1 MSVVQLSAARRGAQ
15 EAVSKPLVTRR
26 VNEGFC
32 RRVLFEGPSLTL
44 RVTTSGSTEILKLAL
59 IGALLVW
66 IQPAEADEIQT
77 LIESSCID
85 CHDENTE
92 TRLDFTKLDR
102 DFEDPDTF
110 RAWVKIVDR
119 IRKGEMPP
127 ASEPRPD
134 AKAQTAALTFLEK
147 ELFEVNRQQQQKH
160 GRVPSRR
167 LSRLEYEHTL
177 HDLLGIGGDIARYL
191 PPATKSGTFDV
202 VTAIQ
207 DMSSVHVKGFL
218 KAADVALDEAIQL
231 GAKPKMVREL
241 DYVNSRFMQMWF
253 ERPVRRGGG
262 TVFRAGDDL
271 IMFRGQNYNL
281 RSDHNGLRIPVA
293 GRYRITVTGSAYQP
307 RSSVTMSLRR
317 QNDVQGDSELFA
329 AWDVDEKLRTVSTI
343 KYLRPDDYFYVSAD
357 ELEPAPDGKVIYN
370 SQPAS
375 EFKGEGVRVRRVLV
389 EGPLESRWP
398 PQRTRSLFPGVEW
411 ESAANGRYH
420 KPVTTKS
427 LYEHIR
433 DAVAALAPRA
443 FRRPV
448 TEAEI
453 QDLTNLSV
461 PTLKARRGFLASAR
475 VPLRAILISPETLF
489 LTNETQ
495 SEEPTLTDH
504 ALATRLSYFLWRSPP
519 DEEMLQL
526 ASDGKLSHTKTQDA
540 QVNRMLSDARSE
552 RFITEFLDQWLDLE
566 LIDAATPD
574 KYLYPEYDDVLRRA
588 MLAETRL
595 LFRHLI
601 DEDLSIANLIDS
613 DFTFLNRKLAE
624 HYGIDG
630 VKGEEMRKV
639 MLDTNS
645 VRGGILAHASIAK
658 VTANGTVTTPVKRGN
673 FVLTNL
679 LGLPP
684 SPPPPGVGSI
694 EPDTRGAATIR
705 ETLQKHQSV
714 EACAVCH
721 RRIDP
726 PGFAMEC
733 FDPVGTFRTRY
744 RISKGVKRTAD
755 AGLRFLHK
763 DYNLGRRVDCG
774 GQMDDGFTFTGIRDF
789 KQHLMKSKEQVA
801 RNLVSLLITFATG
814 AEIQFA
820 DREDVEAILDRHES
834 ANYPMRSLLR
844 EVVSSRMFQCR

>member
-1 MSVVQLSAARRGAQ
+1 MHAGREKRTQMNRSAFVRLLFVCSVSQ
-15 EAVSKPLVTRR
+15 
-26 VNEGFC
+26 
-32 RRVLFEGPSLTL
+32 
-44 RVTTSGSTEILKLAL
+44 
-59 IGALLVW
+59 LLVV
-66 IQPAEADEIQT
+66 PTFANDLDT
-77 LIESSCID
+77 LIQSSCID
-85 CHDENTE
+85 CHDSNTE
-92 TRLDFTKLDR
+92 ARLDFTKLDR
-102 DFEDPDTF
+102 DFEDANTF

-134 AKAQTAALTFLEK
+134 AQTQTAALTFLK
-147 ELFEVNRQQQQKH
+147 KKLFEVNRLQQQEH

-191 PPATKSGTFDV
+191 PPANKSGAFDV
-202 VTAIQ
+202 VAAKQ

-231 GAKPKMVREL
+231 GVKPKLVREL

-253 ERPVRRGGG
+253 ERSVRRGGG
-262 TVFRAGDDL
+262 TVFRAVDDL

-343 KYLRPDDYFYVSAD
+343 KYLRPDDYFYVSTD

-375 EFKGEGVRVRRVLV
+375 EFKGEGVRVRKVLV
-389 EGPLESRWP
+389 EGPLESTWP
-398 PQRTRSLFPGVEW
+398 PQRTRALFPGVEW
-411 ESAANGRYH
+411 ESVANGRYY
-420 KPVTTKS
+420 KPGTTRPH
-427 LYEHIR
+427 YEHIR

-448 TEAEI
+448 TDKEI
-453 QDLTNLSV
+453 EDLTNLAV
-461 PTLKARRGFLASAR
+461 PSLNARRGFLASAR
-475 VPLRAILISPETLF
+475 APLRAILISPETLF
-489 LTNETQ
+489 LTNETRPRE
-495 SEEPTLTDH
+495 STLTDN
-504 ALATRLSYFLWRSPP
+504 ALASRLSYFLWRSPP
-519 DEEMLQL
+519 DEELLQL
-526 ASDGKLSHTKTQDA
+526 ASDGILSDTKTLDA
-540 QVNRMLSDARSE
+540 QVSRMLSDERSD
-552 RFITEFLDQWLDLE
+552 RFINEFLDQWLDLE
-566 LIDAATPD
+566 LVDATTPD

-601 DEDLSIANLIDS
+601 DEDLSIANLIES

-624 HYGIDG
+624 HYGIEGVDG
-630 VKGEEMRKV
+630 EKMRKV
-639 MLDTNS
+639 TLDEDS
-645 VRGGILAHASIAK
+645 IRGGILAHASIAK
-658 VTANGTVTTPVKRGN
+658 VTANGTVTTPVKRGS

-684 SPPPPGVGSI
+684 NPPPPGAGSI
-694 EPDTRGAATIR
+694 EPDTRGATTIR
-705 ETLQKHQSV
+705 ETLAKHQTV

-726 PGFAMEC
+726 PGFALEC

-763 DYNLGRRVDCG
+763 DYDPGGRVDCS
-774 GQMDDGFTFTGIRDF
+774 GQTEDGFTFIDIRDF
-789 KQHLMKSKEQVA
+789 KRHLMKSKEQVA

-820 DREDVEAILDRHES
+820 DRQEVEAILHRHEA
-834 ANYPMRSLLR
+834 ANYPLR
-844 EVVSSRMFQCR
+844 RLIHEVVSSRMFQCR

>member
-1 MSVVQLSAARRGAQ
+1 MNRSAFVRLLFVCSVSQ
-15 EAVSKPLVTRR
+15 
-26 VNEGFC
+26 
-32 RRVLFEGPSLTL
+32 
-44 RVTTSGSTEILKLAL
+44 
-59 IGALLVW
+59 LLVV
-66 IQPAEADEIQT
+66 PTFANDLDT
-77 LIESSCID
+77 LIQSSCID
-85 CHDENTE
+85 CHDSNTE
-92 TRLDFTKLDR
+92 ARLDFTKLDR
-102 DFEDPDTF
+102 DFEDANTF

-134 AKAQTAALTFLEK
+134 AQTQTAALTFLK
-147 ELFEVNRQQQQKH
+147 KKLFEVNRRQQQEH

-191 PPATKSGTFDV
+191 PPANKSGAFDV
-202 VTAIQ
+202 VAAKQ

-231 GAKPKMVREL
+231 GVKPKLVREL

-253 ERPVRRGGG
+253 ERSVRRGGG
-262 TVFRAGDDL
+262 TVFRAVDDL

-343 KYLRPDDYFYVSAD
+343 KYLRPDDYFYVSTD

-375 EFKGEGVRVRRVLV
+375 EFKGEGVRVRKVLV
-389 EGPLESRWP
+389 EGPLESTWP
-398 PQRTRSLFPGVEW
+398 PQRTRALFPGVKW
-411 ESAANGRYH
+411 EPVANGRYY
-420 KPVTTKS
+420 KPGTTTPH
-427 LYEHIR
+427 YEHIR

-448 TEAEI
+448 TDKEI
-453 QDLTNLSV
+453 EDLTNLAV
-461 PTLKARRGFLASAR
+461 PSLNARRGFLASAR

-489 LTNETQ
+489 LTNETRPRE
-495 SEEPTLTDH
+495 STLTDN
-504 ALATRLSYFLWRSPP
+504 ALASRLSYFLWRSPP
-519 DEEMLQL
+519 DEELLQL
-526 ASDGKLSHTKTQDA
+526 ASDGILSDTKTLDA
-540 QVNRMLSDARSE
+540 QVSHMLSDERSD
-552 RFITEFLDQWLDLE
+552 RFINEFLDQWLDLE
-566 LIDAATPD
+566 LVDATTPD

-601 DEDLSIANLIDS
+601 DEDLSIANLIES

-624 HYGIDG
+624 HYGIEGVDG
-630 VKGEEMRKV
+630 EKMRKV
-639 MLDTNS
+639 TLDEDS
-645 VRGGILAHASIAK
+645 IRGGILAHASIAK
-658 VTANGTVTTPVKRGN
+658 VTANGTVTTPVKRGS

-684 SPPPPGVGSI
+684 NPPPPGAGSI
-694 EPDTRGAATIR
+694 EPYTRGATTIR
-705 ETLQKHQSV
+705 ETLAKHQTV

-726 PGFAMEC
+726 PGFALEC

-763 DYNLGRRVDCG
+763 DYDPGGRVDCS
-774 GQMDDGFTFTGIRDF
+774 GQTEDGFTFIDIRDF
-789 KQHLMKSKEQVA
+789 KRHLMKSKEQVA

-820 DREDVEAILDRHES
+820 DRQEVEAILHRHEA
-834 ANYPMRSLLR
+834 ANYPLR
-844 EVVSSRMFQCR
+844 RLIHEVVSSRMFQCR

>member
-1 MSVVQLSAARRGAQ
+1 MSVVKLSAARR
-15 EAVSKPLVTRR
+15 VV
-26 VNEGFC
+26 
-32 RRVLFEGPSLTL
+32 
-44 RVTTSGSTEILKLAL
+44 L
-59 IGALLVW
+59 IGALLAWV
-66 IQPAEADEIQT
+66 QPAEADEIQP
-77 LIESSCID
+77 LIESSCIG
-85 CHDENTE
+85 CHDVNTE

-102 DFEDPDTF
+102 DFEDANTF
-110 RAWVKIVDR
+110 RAWVNIVDR

-134 AKAQTAALTFLEK
+134 AKAQTAALSFLEK
-147 ELFEVNRQQQQKH
+147 ELFKVNRRQQQKR

-191 PPATKSGTFDV
+191 PPATRSGMFDV
-202 VTAIQ
+202 VTAKQ

-218 KAADVALDEAIQL
+218 KAADIALDEAIQL

-253 ERPVRRGGG
+253 ERSVRRGGG

-307 RSSVTMSLRR
+307 RSSITMSLRR

-343 KYLRPDDYFYVSAD
+343 KYLRPDDYFYVSTD

-375 EFKGEGVRVRRVLV
+375 KFKGEGVRVRKVLV
-389 EGPLESRWP
+389 EGPLESTWP
-398 PQRTRSLFPGVEW
+398 PQRTRALFPGVEW
-411 ESAANGRYH
+411 KPAANGRYYQ
-420 KPVTTKS
+420 PMTTKS
-427 LYEHIR
+427 HYEHIR

-448 TEAEI
+448 TDKEI
-453 QDLTNLSV
+453 EDLTNLSV
-461 PTLKARRGFLASAR
+461 PSLKARSGFLASAR
-475 VPLRAILISPETLF
+475 IPLRAILISPETLF

-495 SEEPTLTDH
+495 PEESTLTDH
-504 ALATRLSYFLWRSPP
+504 ALASRLSYFLWRSPP

-526 ASDGKLSHTKTQDA
+526 ASDGKLSDTSTLNA
-540 QVNRMLSDARSE
+540 QVSRMLSDGRSE
-552 RFITEFLDQWLDLE
+552 RFINEFLDQWLDLE
-566 LIDAATPD
+566 LIDATTPD

-601 DEDLSIANLIDS
+601 DEDLSIVTLIDS

-624 HYGIDG
+624 HYGIPN
-630 VKGEEMRKV
+630 VEGEEMRKV
-639 MLDTNS
+639 MLPPRS
-645 VRGGILAHASIAK
+645 VRGGILTHASIAK
-658 VTANGTVTTPVKRGN
+658 VTANGTVTTPVKRGS

-684 SPPPPGVGSI
+684 NPPPPGAGSI
-694 EPDTRGAATIR
+694 EPDTRGATTIR
-705 ETLQKHQSV
+705 ETLAKHQTV

-726 PGFAMEC
+726 PGFALEC
-733 FDPVGTFRTRY
+733 FDPVGTFRSRY

-755 AGLRFLHK
+755 VGLRFLHK
-763 DYNLGRRVDCG
+763 DYKPGQQVDCS
-774 GQMDDGFTFTGIRDF
+774 GQSGDGFTFTDIRDF
-789 KQHLMKSKEQVA
+789 KQHLMKSNEQVG

-820 DREDVEAILDRHES
+820 DRQEVEAILHRHEA
-834 ANYPMRSLLR
+834 ANYPLR
-844 EVVSSRMFQCR
+844 RLIHEVVSSRMFRCR

>member
-1 MSVVQLSAARRGAQ
+1 MTEHFMHAGREKRTQMNRSAFVRLLFVCSVSQ
-15 EAVSKPLVTRR
+15 
-26 VNEGFC
+26 
-32 RRVLFEGPSLTL
+32 
-44 RVTTSGSTEILKLAL
+44 
-59 IGALLVW
+59 LLVV
-66 IQPAEADEIQT
+66 PTFANDLDT
-77 LIESSCID
+77 LIQSSCID
-85 CHDENTE
+85 CHDSNTE
-92 TRLDFTKLDR
+92 ARLDFTKLDR
-102 DFEDPDTF
+102 DFEDANTF

-134 AKAQTAALTFLEK
+134 AQTQTAALTFLK
-147 ELFEVNRQQQQKH
+147 KKLFEVNRRQQQEH

-191 PPATKSGTFDV
+191 PPANKSGAFDV
-202 VTAIQ
+202 VAAKQ

-231 GAKPKMVREL
+231 GVKPKLVREL

-253 ERPVRRGGG
+253 ERSVRRGGG
-262 TVFRAGDDL
+262 TVFRAVDDL

-343 KYLRPDDYFYVSAD
+343 KYLRPDDYFYVSTD

-375 EFKGEGVRVRRVLV
+375 EFKGEGVRVRKVLV
-389 EGPLESRWP
+389 EGPLESTWP
-398 PQRTRSLFPGVEW
+398 PQRTRALFPGVKW
-411 ESAANGRYH
+411 EPVANGRYY
-420 KPVTTKS
+420 KPGTTRPH
-427 LYEHIR
+427 YEHIR

-448 TEAEI
+448 TDKEI
-453 QDLTNLSV
+453 EDLTNLAV
-461 PTLKARRGFLASAR
+461 PSLNARRGFLASAR

-489 LTNETQ
+489 LTNETRPRE
-495 SEEPTLTDH
+495 STLTDN
-504 ALATRLSYFLWRSPP
+504 ALASRLSYFLWRSPP
-519 DEEMLQL
+519 DEELLQL
-526 ASDGKLSHTKTQDA
+526 ASDGILSDTKTLDA
-540 QVNRMLSDARSE
+540 QVSHMLSDERSD
-552 RFITEFLDQWLDLE
+552 RFINEFLDQWLDLE
-566 LIDAATPD
+566 LVDATTPD

-601 DEDLSIANLIDS
+601 DEDLSIANLIES

-624 HYGIDG
+624 HYGIEGVDG
-630 VKGEEMRKV
+630 EKMRKV
-639 MLDTNS
+639 TLDEDS
-645 VRGGILAHASIAK
+645 IRGGILAHASIAK
-658 VTANGTVTTPVKRGN
+658 VTANGTVTTPVKRGS

-684 SPPPPGVGSI
+684 NPPPPGAGSI
-694 EPDTRGAATIR
+694 EPYTRGATTIR
-705 ETLQKHQSV
+705 ETLAKHQTV

-726 PGFAMEC
+726 PGFALEC

-763 DYNLGRRVDCG
+763 DYDPGGRVDCS
-774 GQMDDGFTFTGIRDF
+774 GQTEDGFTFIDIRDF
-789 KQHLMKSKEQVA
+789 KRHLMKSKEQVA

-820 DREDVEAILDRHES
+820 DRQEVEAILHRHEA
-834 ANYPMRSLLR
+834 ANYPLR
-844 EVVSSRMFQCR
+844 RLIHEVVSSRMFQCR

>member
-1 MSVVQLSAARRGAQ
+1 MTEHFMHAGREKRTQMNRSAFVRLLFVCSVSQ
-15 EAVSKPLVTRR
+15 
-26 VNEGFC
+26 
-32 RRVLFEGPSLTL
+32 
-44 RVTTSGSTEILKLAL
+44 
-59 IGALLVW
+59 LLVV
-66 IQPAEADEIQT
+66 PTFANDLDT
-77 LIESSCID
+77 LIQSSCID
-85 CHDENTE
+85 CHDSNTE
-92 TRLDFTKLDR
+92 ARLDFTKLDR
-102 DFEDPDTF
+102 DFEDANTF

-134 AKAQTAALTFLEK
+134 AQTQTAALTFLK
-147 ELFEVNRQQQQKH
+147 KKLFEVNRRQQQEH

-191 PPATKSGTFDV
+191 PPANKSGAFDV
-202 VTAIQ
+202 VAAKQ

-231 GAKPKMVREL
+231 GVKPKLVREL

-253 ERPVRRGGG
+253 ERSVRRGGG
-262 TVFRAGDDL
+262 TVFRAVDDL

-343 KYLRPDDYFYVSAD
+343 KYLRPDDYFYVSTD

-375 EFKGEGVRVRRVLV
+375 EFKGEGVRVRKVLV
-389 EGPLESRWP
+389 EGPLESTWP
-398 PQRTRSLFPGVEW
+398 PQRTRALFPGVEW
-411 ESAANGRYH
+411 ESVANGRYY
-420 KPVTTKS
+420 KPGTTRPH
-427 LYEHIR
+427 YEHIR

-448 TEAEI
+448 TDKEI
-453 QDLTNLSV
+453 EDLTNLAV
-461 PTLKARRGFLASAR
+461 PSLNARRGFLASAR
-475 VPLRAILISPETLF
+475 APLRAILISPETLF
-489 LTNETQ
+489 LTNETRPRE
-495 SEEPTLTDH
+495 STLTDN
-504 ALATRLSYFLWRSPP
+504 ALASRLSYFLWRSPP
-519 DEEMLQL
+519 DEELLQL
-526 ASDGKLSHTKTQDA
+526 ASDGILSDTKTLDA
-540 QVNRMLSDARSE
+540 QVSHMLSDERSD
-552 RFITEFLDQWLDLE
+552 RFINEFLDQWLDLE
-566 LIDAATPD
+566 LVDATTPD

-601 DEDLSIANLIDS
+601 DEDLSIANLIES

-624 HYGIDG
+624 HYGIEGVDG
-630 VKGEEMRKV
+630 EKMRKV
-639 MLDTNS
+639 TLDEDS
-645 VRGGILAHASIAK
+645 IRGGILAHASIAK
-658 VTANGTVTTPVKRGN
+658 VTANGTVTTPVKRGS

-684 SPPPPGVGSI
+684 NPPPPGAGSI
-694 EPDTRGAATIR
+694 EPDTRGATTIR
-705 ETLQKHQSV
+705 ETLAKHQTV

-726 PGFAMEC
+726 PGFALEC

-763 DYNLGRRVDCG
+763 DYDPGGRVDCS
-774 GQMDDGFTFTGIRDF
+774 GQTEDGFTFIDIRDF
-789 KQHLMKSKEQVA
+789 KRHLMKSKEQVA

-820 DREDVEAILDRHES
+820 DRQEVEAILHRHEA
-834 ANYPMRSLLR
+834 ANYPLR
-844 EVVSSRMFQCR
+844 RLIHEVVSSRMFQCR

>member
-1 MSVVQLSAARRGAQ
+1 MMTGLARSTSVCIFLAC
-15 EAVSKPLVTRR
+15 AVSQSISAPTFATDL
-26 VNEGFC
+26 
-32 RRVLFEGPSLTL
+32 
-44 RVTTSGSTEILKLAL
+44 
-59 IGALLVW
+59 
-66 IQPAEADEIQT
+66 DT
-77 LIESSCID
+77 LIQSSCID
-85 CHDENTE
+85 CHDANTE
-92 TRLDFTKLDR
+92 TRLDFTTLEK
-102 DFEDPDTF
+102 DFEKAGSF
-110 RAWVKIVDR
+110 RKWVRVFDR
-119 IRKGEMPP
+119 IKSGEMPP
-127 ASEPRPD
+127 PEETQPS
-134 AKAQTAALTFLEK
+134 KAARTKALSFLEI
-147 ELFEVNRQQQQKH
+147 ELKQANRRSQKMI

-191 PPATKSGTFDV
+191 PPETKSDTFDV
-202 VTAIQ
+202 VTAKQ

-241 DYVNSRFMQMWF
+241 DYANSRYMKMWF

-262 TVFRAGDDL
+262 TVFRAEDDL
-271 IMFRGQNYNL
+271 IMFRGENHNL
-281 RSDHNGLRIPVA
+281 RSDKNGLRFPVA

-307 RSSVTMSLRR
+307 RSSVTMSLKR
-317 QNDVQGDSELFA
+317 QNDIQGDSELFA

-357 ELEPAPDGKVIYN
+357 ELEPAPDGKTIYN

-375 EFKGEGVRVRRVLV
+375 EFKGEGVRVRKVLV
-389 EGPLESRWP
+389 EGPLESTWP
-398 PQRTRSLFPGVEW
+398 PQRTRALFPGVEW
-411 ESAANGRYH
+411 EPVANGRYY
-420 KPVTTKS
+420 KPVTTRPH
-427 LYEHIR
+427 YEHIR

-448 TEAEI
+448 TDKEI
-453 QDLTNLSV
+453 EDLTNLALPS
-461 PTLKARRGFLASAR
+461 LKARRGFIASAR
-475 VPLRAILISPETLF
+475 IPLRAILISPQTLF
-489 LTNETQ
+489 LTNETRRVE
-495 SEEPTLTDH
+495 STLTDH
-504 ALATRLSYFLWRSPP
+504 ALASRLSYFLWRSPP
-519 DEEMLQL
+519 DEELLQL
-526 ASDGKLSHTKTQDA
+526 ASDGILSDTKTLDA
-540 QVNRMLSDARSE
+540 QVSRMLSDRRSE
-552 RFITEFLDQWLDLE
+552 RFINEFLDQWLDLE
-566 LIDAATPD
+566 LIDATTPD

-624 HYGIDG
+624 HYGIPN
-630 VKGEEMRKV
+630 VEGEEMRKV
-639 MLDTNS
+639 ILPPRS
-645 VRGGILAHASIAK
+645 VRGGILTHASIAK
-658 VTANGTVTTPVKRGN
+658 VTANGTVTTPVKRGS

-684 SPPPPGVGSI
+684 NPPPPGVGSI
-694 EPDTRGAATIR
+694 EPDTRGATTIR
-705 ETLQKHQSV
+705 ETLAKHQTV

-726 PGFAMEC
+726 PGFALEC

-744 RISKGVKRTAD
+744 RNSKGVKRTAVV
-755 AGLRFLHK
+755 GLRFLHK
-763 DYNLGRRVDCG
+763 DYNLGRRVDCS
-774 GQMDDGFTFTGIRDF
+774 GQTEDGFTFTDIRDF

-820 DREDVEAILDRHES
+820 DRQEVEAILHRHES
-834 ANYPMRSLLR
+834 ANYPLR
-844 EVVSSRMFQCR
+844 GLIHEVVSSRMFQCR